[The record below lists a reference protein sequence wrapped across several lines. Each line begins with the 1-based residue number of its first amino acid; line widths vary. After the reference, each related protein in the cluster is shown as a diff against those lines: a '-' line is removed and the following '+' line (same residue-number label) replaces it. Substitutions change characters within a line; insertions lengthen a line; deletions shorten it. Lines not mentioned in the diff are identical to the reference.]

1 MYYIMRKLAKAF
13 LKRKDNGK
21 CVAFFLIRKL
31 IACLATWAW
40 HSLAQVWVK
49 AWFPILCIVALTILC
64 IPSIQWMFVKIIHC
78 EHLPIQWDTCQCN
91 SQSIQE
97 PSNSPFTNWCPTLGK
112 QSRPKLYP
120 GLSINFKHLCFM
132 PLASWCITL
141 EKLLNII

>member
-13 LKRKDNGK
+13 LKMKDNVKMCCILSDKKTNRMFGNM
-21 CVAFFLIRKL
+21 
-31 IACLATWAW
+31 
-40 HSLAQVWVK
+40 SLALTGPGLSQS
-49 AWFPILCIVALTILC
+49 WFPILCIVALTTLC

-78 EHLPIQWDTCQCN
+78 EHLPIQWDTCQWN

-132 PLASWCITL
+132 LLASWCITL